1 MTVAGTVLA
10 ILASAVIVFGG
21 LVGVVRAIWRLAQVI
36 RDSVRATEDLAV
48 KFGEFTPMVD
58 GRLEAIEQ
66 RVARLEGEV
75 TKSTPRPGRPGG

>member
-1 MTVAGTVLA
+1 VTVAGTVLA